1 MYDAHMP
8 GYLADYADQ
17 FRQLGRDAFS
27 RQFRRHALV
36 GIGVVGEI
44 VDGARG
50 DTGTLYADHR
60 PDIRGSVLQE
70 RVFQLAWPSDSA
82 VRQLVVGR
90 TTEADLTIPDYSIS
104 KRHVSVKAVGPN
116 AAQLTDLA
124 SHNGTFL
131 NGQRLESGQTRP
143 LEDGDTLT
151 LGRLMFEYRTPDGF
165 VKYVEL
171 YSKL

>member
-1 MYDAHMP
+1 MP
-8 GYLADYADQ
+8 GYLADFANQ
-17 FRQLGRDAFS
+17 FRRLGRDEFS
-27 RQFRRHALV
+27 RQYRRHALV

-44 VDGARG
+44 MDGNRG

-60 PDIRGSVLQE
+60 QDIRGSVLQE

-82 VRQLVVGR
+82 VKQLIIGR
-90 TTEADLTIPDYSIS
+90 TTEANLTIPDYSIS
-104 KRHVSVKAVGPN
+104 KRHVSVKAVGPD

-131 NGQRLESGQTRP
+131 NGKRVGSGQTCQ

-171 YSKL
+171 YSQL